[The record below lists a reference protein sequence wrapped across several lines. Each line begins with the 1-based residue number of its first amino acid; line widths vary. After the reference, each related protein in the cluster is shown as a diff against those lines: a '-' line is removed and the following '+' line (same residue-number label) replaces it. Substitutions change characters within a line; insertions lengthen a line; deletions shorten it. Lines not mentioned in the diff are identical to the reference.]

1 MFIGAGF
8 IIHALSNEQDL
19 RKLGGLF
26 KVLPYIY
33 VLILFASAALM
44 GYLIYQDFIQKKKF

>member
-1 MFIGAGF
+1 MAGEGSTWLNS
-8 IIHALSNEQDL
+8 LSNEQDL

-33 VLILFASAALM
+33 ILILFYIYFSWM
-44 GYLIYQDFIQKKKF
+44 GAIFLGK